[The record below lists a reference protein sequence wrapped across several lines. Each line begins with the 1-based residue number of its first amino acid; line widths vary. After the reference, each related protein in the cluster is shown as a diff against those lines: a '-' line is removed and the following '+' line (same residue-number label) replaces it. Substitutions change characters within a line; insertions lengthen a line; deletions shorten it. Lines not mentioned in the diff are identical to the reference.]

1 MNTLTA
7 DTGAQVAITR
17 RITSVMLKSHGG
29 VDVKFEKTITIP
41 DEREDIDEDER
52 EDILI
57 HSDDKSD
64 VKSLPHPDLLQAIE
78 LLRAHYAILANQLD
92 GRSDDLASLD
102 DDPDFLMNFKVEGF
116 KINYDPS
123 GSTCSMKGTSAT
135 QYGSLKIETA
145 SISFDGSYKWREE
158 YSHVIEHACD
168 EALRYLDGKI
178 APSSQ
183 LDLFDEEGNEI
194 D

>member
-1 MNTLTA
+1 MNTLTVE
-7 DTGAQVAITR
+7 TGAQVAITR

-52 EDILI
+52 EDIHI

-64 VKSLPHPDLLQAIE
+64 VKSFPHPDLLHAIE
-78 LLRAHYAILANQLD
+78 LLRAHYAILANQL
-92 GRSDDLASLD
+92 GTKTDDLSTLD
-102 DDPDFLMNFKVEGF
+102 DDPDFLMLFKVEGV

-123 GSTCSMKGTSAT
+123 GSTASMKGTSAT
-135 QYGSLKIETA
+135 QYGTLKIETA
-145 SISFDGSYKWREE
+145 PVSFEGSYKWREE
-158 YSHVIEHACD
+158 FSHVVEHVCD

-178 APSSQ
+178 APSAQ
-183 LDLFDEEGNEI
+183 LDLFDEDGNEI